1 MLSNAKTKKDT
12 DQIVKTTGISRLPLC
27 AASPAFIHP
36 TFFPLDPFHL
46 FYENCMAFIWDL
58 WVQSKPTDPFYIP
71 QSQLKLLGELV
82 AKAMSTLP
90 PSFCGPIRD
99 PFLKRN
105 SQYKIYEWMGL
116 LHWYIIPIGIEIGI
130 NSIVLQ
136 NFSYF
141 VEVVEFAI
149 TLKPRSQSDLDYLHN
164 VIIRFLTDY
173 ERIYVG
179 MDPRNI
185 SRARLCIF
193 QLIHVPRH
201 IAWTGSIRLGS
212 QATVERSIGEVGC
225 RI

>member
-1 MLSNAKTKKDT
+1 MEYNPGWPIYSFETLPIRTQSQYWNTIKMLSNAKTKKDT
-12 DQIVKTTGISRLPLC
+12 DQIPLC

-58 WVQSKPTDPFYIP
+58 WVQSKPADPFYIP

-105 SQYKIYEWMGL
+105 SQYKVYKWMGL

-141 VEVVEFAI
+141 VEAVEFAM
-149 TLKPRSQSDLDYLHN
+149 TLKPSFLQIMKDYMLAW
-164 VIIRFLTDY
+164 IQ
-173 ERIYVG
+173 E
-179 MDPRNI
+179 
-185 SRARLCIF
+185 IF
-193 QLIHVPRH
+193 QEQDFVYF
-201 IAWTGSIRLGS
+201 S
-212 QATVERSIGEVGC
+212 
-225 RI
+225 